1 MLDYLAARFCERGS
15 IAAIIMAITAIV
27 VSALF
32 VFVGGG
38 QFALGVTVAAIS
50 TTFAVLVLLIPEAE
64 QVMDAAYEDIM
75 DEFNQLHDHFD
86 ELVEDFEQEVGI
98 EPTPVVA
105 PAPVA
110 APVVAPVPAVAPVV
124 PAEPVAAP
132 VPVAEPVPVPAV
144 A

>member
-1 MLDYLAARFCERGS
+1 MLDYLAARFSERGS

-38 QFALGVTVAAIS
+38 QYALGVTVAAIS

-64 QVMDAAYEDIM
+64 QVLDAAYEDIL

-86 ELVEDFEQEVGI
+86 ELVEDLEEDVGLA
-98 EPTPVVA
+98 PTPVVA

-110 APVVAPVPAVAPVV
+110 APVVATVPAVAPV
-124 PAEPVAAP
+124 EPVAPA
-132 VPVAEPVPVPAV
+132 VVAEPVPVA